1 MYHYNHHTYD
11 VAFCIFSCK
20 TLSNFHKLLV
30 KIAMCDENKRI
41 DLVRSIIS
49 KYTVFLPKTLSSF
62 FQMQEKLEIC
72 HNSILKYLKRPSLRD
87 DKNVT
92 FVP

>member
-49 KYTVFLPKTLSSF
+49 KYHGIFTENFIIFFSNAGKTGNMSQF
-62 FQMQEKLEIC
+62 DFEIFKKT
-72 HNSILKYLKRPSLRD
+72 IFER
-87 DKNVT
+87 
-92 FVP
+92 